1 MLTLQALEREFGSE
15 EQCLAYVVRL
25 RWPQGVRC
33 ARCGSARVWK
43 LARPWR
49 WQCKQCH
56 PQGYRFS
63 PLVGTVFEQTK
74 APLPLWFKVI
84 YLLSQSK
91 KGMSALQIQRMLG
104 MGSYRTAW
112 SMCHRIRAA
121 LQPATRAP
129 LGGVVEV
136 DETYVGGK
144 EGKKRKG
151 KRRRLNG
158 TAGKIPVLGALS
170 RRGAVV
176 TQVVETPDTQT
187 LQGFVTAR
195 VSLQAELVATDDHSG
210 YRYLRA
216 AGYPHET
223 VRHSRGEYVRGQV
236 HTQSIESFWALLKR
250 GLLGTFHHV
259 SRRYLPLYL
268 REFTF
273 RHSYRTDPHRF
284 ERMLAGGVGGV

>member
-1 MLTLQALEREFGSE
+1 MLTLQQLEQEFGTE

-33 ARCGSARVWK
+33 VRCGNARVVK
-43 LARPWR
+43 LTRPWR
-49 WQCKQCH
+49 WQCKHCH
-56 PQGYRFS
+56 KQGYRFS
-63 PLVGTVFEQTK
+63 PLVGTVFENTNY
-74 APLPLWFKVI
+74 PLTIWFKVI
-84 YLLSQSK
+84 YLLCQSK
-91 KGMSALQIQRMLG
+91 KGISALQIHRMIG
-104 MGSYRTAW
+104 SGSYRTAW

-121 LQPATRAP
+121 LPPAAREP
-129 LGGVVEV
+129 LRGLVGV

-151 KRRRLNG
+151 KRRRVSG

-176 TQVVETPDTQT
+176 TQVVEVPDTQT

-195 VSLQAELVATDDHSG
+195 VSRQAELVATDEHAG

-216 AGYPHET
+216 AGYQHET
-223 VRHSRGEYVRGQV
+223 VCHGRGEYVRGQV
-236 HTQSIESFWALLKR
+236 HTQSIESFWAVFKR

-273 RHSYRTDPHRF
+273 RHTARTDPSRF
-284 ERMLAGGVGGV
+284 ERMLGGSIGG

>member
-1 MLTLQALEREFGSE
+1 MLTLQQLGQEFGTE

-25 RWPQGVRC
+25 RWPQGVHC
-33 ARCGSARVWK
+33 ARCGSAQVAK

-49 WQCKQCH
+49 WQCKQCNK
-56 PQGYRFS
+56 QGSRFS
-63 PLVGTVFEQTK
+63 PLVGTVFEHTK
-74 APLPLWFKVI
+74 YPLTIWFKVI
-84 YLLSQSK
+84 YLLCQSK
-91 KGMSALQIQRMLG
+91 KGIRALQVHRMIG
-104 MGSYRTAW
+104 SGSYRTAG

-129 LGGVVEV
+129 LRGLVEV

-144 EGKKRKG
+144 EGKKQKA

-170 RRGAVV
+170 RRGTVV
-176 TQVVETPDTQT
+176 TQVVETTDTRT
-187 LQGFVTAR
+187 LQGFVTTR
-195 VSLQAELVATDDHSG
+195 VSPQAELGATDEHSG

-216 AGYPHET
+216 AGYRHET
-223 VRHSRGEYVRGQV
+223 VRHGRGEYVRGRV

-268 REFTF
+268 SEFTF
-273 RHSYRTDPHRF
+273 RHNHRTDPHRF

>member
-1 MLTLQALEREFGSE
+1 MLTLQQLGQEFGTE

-33 ARCGSARVWK
+33 ARCGSAQVSK

-49 WQCKQCH
+49 WQCKQCNPH
-56 PQGYRFS
+56 GYRFS
-63 PLVGTVFEQTK
+63 PLVGTVFENTK
-74 APLPLWFKVI
+74 YPLTIWFKVI
-84 YLLSQSK
+84 YLLCQSK
-91 KGMSALQIQRMLG
+91 KGISALQVHRMIG
-104 MGSYRTAW
+104 SGSYRTAW

-121 LQPATRAP
+121 LQPTARPP
-129 LGGVVEV
+129 LRGVVEV

-144 EGKKRKG
+144 EGKKRKA

-158 TAGKIPVLGALS
+158 TAGKSPVLGALR
-170 RRGAVV
+170 RRGVVV
-176 TQVVETPDTQT
+176 TQVVETTDTRT

-195 VSLQAELVATDDHSG
+195 VSPQAELVATDDHSG
-210 YRYLRA
+210 YRSLRA
-216 AGYPHET
+216 AGYRHET
-223 VRHSRGEYVRGQV
+223 VRHSRGEYVRGRV

-250 GLLGTFHHV
+250 GFLGPFHHV

-268 REFTF
+268 SEFTF
-273 RHSYRTDPHRF
+273 RYNHRTDPHRF

>member
-1 MLTLQALEREFGSE
+1 MLTLQQLGQEFGTE

-33 ARCGSARVWK
+33 VRCGNARVVK

-49 WQCKQCH
+49 WQCKQCNK
-56 PQGYRFS
+56 QGYRFS
-63 PLVGTVFEQTK
+63 PLVGTVFENTK
-74 APLPLWFKVI
+74 YPLPIWFQVI

-91 KGMSALQIQRMLG
+91 KGISALQIHRMIG
-104 MGSYRTAW
+104 SGSYRTAW

-121 LQPATRAP
+121 LQPAVRSP
-129 LGGVVEV
+129 LRGLVEV

-144 EGKKRKG
+144 EGKKRKA
-151 KRRRLNG
+151 KRRRLSG

-176 TQVVETPDTQT
+176 TQVIATPDTRT
-187 LQGFVTAR
+187 LQGFVTAC
-195 VSLQAELVATDDHSG
+195 VSRQAELVATDEHSG
-210 YRYLRA
+210 YRHLRA
-216 AGYPHET
+216 AGYRHET
-223 VRHSRGEYVRGQV
+223 VCHGRGEYVRGRV
-236 HTQSIESFWALLKR
+236 HTQSIESFWAVVKR

-273 RHSYRTDPHRF
+273 RHNSRTDPHRF
-284 ERMLAGGVGGV
+284 ERMLAGGIGG

>member
-1 MLTLQALEREFGSE
+1 MLTLQQLGQEFGTE

-33 ARCGSARVWK
+33 ARCGSAQVSK

-49 WQCKQCH
+49 WQCKQCNK
-56 PQGYRFS
+56 QGYRFS
-63 PLVGTVFEQTK
+63 PLVGTVFENTK
-74 APLPLWFKVI
+74 YPLTIWFKVI

-91 KGMSALQIQRMLG
+91 KGISALQVHRMIG
-104 MGSYRTAW
+104 SGSYRTAW

-121 LQPATRAP
+121 LQSATRLP
-129 LGGVVEV
+129 LRGIVEV

-144 EGKKRKG
+144 EGKKRKAQ
-151 KRRRLNG
+151 RRRLNG

-176 TQVVETPDTQT
+176 TQVVETPDTRT

-195 VSLQAELVATDDHSG
+195 VSPQAELVATDDHSG

-216 AGYPHET
+216 AGYQHET
-223 VRHSRGEYVRGQV
+223 VRHSRGEYVRGRV

-273 RHSYRTDPHRF
+273 RYNHRTDPHRF
-284 ERMLAGGVGGV
+284 ERMLAGGVGGA

>member
-1 MLTLQALEREFGSE
+1 MLTLQQLGQEFGTE

-25 RWPQGVRC
+25 RWPQGVCC
-33 ARCGSARVWK
+33 ARCGSAQVSK

-49 WQCKQCH
+49 WQCKQCN

-63 PLVGTVFEQTK
+63 PLVGTVFENTK
-74 APLPLWFKVI
+74 YPLTIWFKVI
-84 YLLSQSK
+84 YLLCQSK
-91 KGMSALQIQRMLG
+91 KGISALQIHRMIG
-104 MGSYRTAW
+104 SGSYRTAW

-121 LQPATRAP
+121 LQPAARSP
-129 LGGVVEV
+129 LRGLVEV

-144 EGKKRKG
+144 EGKKRKA

-176 TQVVETPDTQT
+176 TQVVDTPDTRT

-195 VSLQAELVATDDHSG
+195 VSPQAELVATDDHSG

-216 AGYPHET
+216 AGYRHET

-268 REFTF
+268 SEFTF
-273 RHSYRTDPHRF
+273 RYTHRTDPHRF